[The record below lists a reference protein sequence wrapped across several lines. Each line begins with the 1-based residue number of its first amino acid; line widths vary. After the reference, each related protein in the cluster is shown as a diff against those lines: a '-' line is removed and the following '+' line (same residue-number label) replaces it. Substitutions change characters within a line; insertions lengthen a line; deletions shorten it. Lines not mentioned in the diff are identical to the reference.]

1 MNEYT
6 HLSPKFREIAAQ
18 SNEQRIE
25 FLKEKRWINY
35 PVADRIISILNE
47 TMNHPKQAR
56 MPSLLLIGD
65 SNNGKTS
72 LLERFC
78 RLHGQSYTCEESELL
93 VKPVVVI
100 ELSTPN
106 VRDLYFT
113 ILQEFWAPIHPNEVL
128 STSRRAAINLMMQH
142 KTKML
147 VIDEFHTLLNGTP
160 LARSEMLAEMKRLSN
175 TLRIPIVGCGIHTAP
190 KIISEDAQIQSRFSI
205 VKLPVWQRNKEF
217 IALLAT
223 FEKILPLR
231 KPSSLTN
238 RVVGEKILDI
248 SKGNLGNIHG
258 LLQLCA
264 TQAITSGAE
273 QIDIDIV
280 ESNSWFTPTEGPRE
294 IML

>member
-1 MNEYT
+1 MDQYT
-6 HLSPKFREIAAQ
+6 HLSAKFREVAAQ
-18 SNEQRIE
+18 ANEFRIE

-35 PVADRIISILNE
+35 PVADRILSVLKE

-56 MPSLLLIGD
+56 MPSLLLVGD

-78 RLHGQSYTCEESELL
+78 NVHGQSYTCDETELL
-93 VKPVVVI
+93 IKPVVVI
-100 ELSTPN
+100 ELSAPN

-128 STSRRAAINLMMQH
+128 STSRRTAINLMMQH

-147 VIDEFHTLLNGTP
+147 VIDEFHTLLNGTAR
-160 LARSEMLAEMKRLSN
+160 ARSEILAEIKRLSN
-175 TLRIPIVGCGIHTAP
+175 TLRIPIVGCGIHTSP
-190 KIISEDAQIQSRFSI
+190 KIISEDAQIQSRFS
-205 VKLPVWQRNKEF
+205 VLKLPVWQKNRDF

-231 KPSSLTN
+231 KPSSLT
-238 RVVGEKILDI
+238 RREVGEKILSI

-264 TQAITSGAE
+264 AQAIISGTE